1 MRPSVFG
8 QLLTYLPIRWMG
20 AGTSFRGG
28 DSIPHELAGSCPA
41 VGTHIQEGLASGW
54 LGCMMLGW
62 VGLVLGEVG

>member
-1 MRPSVFG
+1 
-8 QLLTYLPIRWMG
+8 MG